1 MTHRVRS
8 TVIDRQTG
16 QTDSSMAEA
25 LRSSQ
30 AQEAFRGVGVGPPS
44 YGGWRF
50 HVMWLVCEPQQEPTV
65 VLYPQFL
72 GGRKK
77 RGNSREGMCDSDYV
91 GEEED
96 M

>member
-1 MTHRVRS
+1 
-8 TVIDRQTG
+8 
-16 QTDSSMAEA
+16 
-25 LRSSQ
+25 
-30 AQEAFRGVGVGPPS
+30 
-44 YGGWRF
+44 
-50 HVMWLVCEPQQEPTV
+50 MWLVCEPQQEPTV

>member
-1 MTHRVRS
+1 
-8 TVIDRQTG
+8 
-16 QTDSSMAEA
+16 MAEA

-30 AQEAFRGVGVGPPS
+30 AQEASRGAPS
-44 YGGWRF
+44 YGEWRF
-50 HVMWLVCEPQQEPTV
+50 HVMWLVCDLQQEPTV

-77 RGNSREGMCDSDYV
+77 GGNSRGGMCDSVYV

>member
-1 MTHRVRS
+1 
-8 TVIDRQTG
+8 
-16 QTDSSMAEA
+16 
-25 LRSSQ
+25 
-30 AQEAFRGVGVGPPS
+30 
-44 YGGWRF
+44 
-50 HVMWLVCEPQQEPTV
+50 MWLVCDLQQEPTV

-77 RGNSREGMCDSDYV
+77 GGNSRGGMCDSVYV